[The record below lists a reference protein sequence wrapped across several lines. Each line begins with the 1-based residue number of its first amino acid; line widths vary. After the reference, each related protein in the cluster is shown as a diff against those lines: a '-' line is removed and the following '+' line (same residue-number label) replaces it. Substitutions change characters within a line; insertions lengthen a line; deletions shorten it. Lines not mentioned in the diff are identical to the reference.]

1 MREEFQE
8 QIAEAAEYPFRELT
22 GKIIGAAM
30 EVHRCLG
37 YGFLE
42 SVYEEALSVELK
54 LKGIQFE
61 RQKELP
67 VFYRNRIIKRFICD
81 FFAEGKVIVELK
93 AAKELGEIDAVQ
105 VVSYLKASG
114 VETGLLINFGSKSL
128 QYKRLIN
135 SKNKNQKES
144 AKSV

>member
-1 MREEFQE
+1 MPAIVKNQ
-8 QIAEAAEYPFRELT
+8 YTTSKTT
-22 GKIIGAAM
+22 GGVIGAAM
-30 EVHRCLG
+30 EVHGNLG
-37 YGFLE
+37 PGFLE

-54 LKGIQFE
+54 LKEVQFE

-67 VFYRNRIIKRFICD
+67 VFYRNKIIKRFVCD
-81 FFAEGKVIVELK
+81 FFVEGKVIVELK

-105 VVSYLKASG
+105 VVSYLRASG

-135 SKNKNQKES
+135 SKNKNREES
-144 AKSV
+144 A